1 MRDRDIESMTEKLA
15 DKIADAIIIFMIIVF
30 LIGVIFL
37 PTIVVWILIQ
47 LGVIKD
53 LSTTDILL
61 VILINVVWFNAIA
74 KAITII
80 IED

>member
-1 MRDRDIESMTEKLA
+1 LRDRDIESMTEKLA